1 VSRLDL
7 NNPAI
12 AHFKRHQAK
21 RHFE

>member
-1 VSRLDL
+1 VSRLGL